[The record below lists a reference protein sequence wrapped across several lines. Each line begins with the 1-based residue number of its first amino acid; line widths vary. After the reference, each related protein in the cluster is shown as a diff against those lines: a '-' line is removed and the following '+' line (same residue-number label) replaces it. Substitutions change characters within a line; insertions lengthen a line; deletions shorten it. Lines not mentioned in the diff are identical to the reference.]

1 MYSRQRTCVAL
12 CISEVHTQHTARYN
26 PQTPS
31 APSSIDTVA
40 LQENRKQ
47 DFDDGLD
54 TRRNTAHTSIDNRI
68 EFFSLGGSSP
78 HYVHRIRVGH
88 TTPEPRS
95 NPNVVPLSESP
106 CIAQTASRKV

>member
-1 MYSRQRTCVAL
+1 MSYHCEATLAAL
-12 CISEVHTQHTARYN
+12 Y
-26 PQTPS
+26 TPS
-31 APSSIDTVA
+31 GPRCITREIRPTHPFDTVA

-47 DFDDGLD
+47 DFDDDLD

-68 EFFSLGGSSP
+68 ELFPLGGSSP
-78 HYVHRIRVGH
+78 HYFHGIRVGR